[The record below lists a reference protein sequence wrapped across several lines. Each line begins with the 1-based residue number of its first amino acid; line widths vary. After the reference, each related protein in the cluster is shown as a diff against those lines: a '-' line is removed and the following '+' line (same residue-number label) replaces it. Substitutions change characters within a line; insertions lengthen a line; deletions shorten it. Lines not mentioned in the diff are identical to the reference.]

1 MKRPVIAVVA
11 VALLGAGALAW
22 TSPALR
28 PLFQRAAAIL
38 GIEDQGDGG
47 YSGYVDADYVYV
59 ASTIGGTLRQ
69 LGVARGDRVDADQL
83 LYRLDDDA
91 ERAARDQAKAMLD
104 QAEASLANLL
114 TGKRA
119 PEIAAIVAQRAQ
131 AAAALRAS
139 DAEYERQQKLRRTGT
154 SALKQ
159 LQDARAQRDRDRAYL
174 AQMDAQISVAR
185 LPGRDE
191 EIRAAEAVVT
201 AARAGLAQAEWRLG
215 QKTGT
220 APDGALV
227 VDTLYRPG
235 ESVPANA
242 PVVQLLPPENLKLR
256 FFVPERDIPQLAV
269 GEKIR
274 IVCDGCGEPIAATI
288 RYIAPRA
295 EYTPPVIY
303 SRQQRARLVFMVE
316 AKPDAGLDRLRVGQ
330 PVDVT
335 VAKTSTGS

>member
-1 MKRPVIAVVA
+1 MKKPVVA
-11 VALLGAGALAW
+11 VLALALAAGGAVAW
-22 TSPALR
+22 NVPTTR
-28 PLFQRAAAIL
+28 PMLERAAAAL
-38 GIEDQGDGG
+38 GYEPENGHS

-69 LGVARGDRVDADQL
+69 LAVARGDRVEAGQL

-91 ERAARDQAKAMLD
+91 GRAARDQAKAMLD
-104 QAEASLANLL
+104 QADATLANLL

-139 DAEYERQQKLRRTGT
+139 EAEYERQRKLRLTGT

-159 LQDARAQRDRDRAYL
+159 LQDALAQRDRDRAQL
-174 AQMDAQISVAR
+174 AQMDAQISVAK

-191 EIRAAEAVVT
+191 EIRAAEAAVG
-201 AARAGLAQAEWRLG
+201 AARAGLAQAEWKLG
-215 QKTGT
+215 QKTGM
-220 APDGALV
+220 APAGAMV

-256 FFVPERDIPQLAV
+256 FFAPEAEVARLSV
-269 GEKIR
+269 GETISAT
-274 IVCDGCGEPIAATI
+274 CDGCGKPIAATI

-303 SRQQRARLVFMVE
+303 SREQRARLVFMIE
-316 AKPDAGLDRLRVGQ
+316 ARPDEGLDRLRVGQ

-335 VAKTSTGS
+335 VATATAGS

>member
-1 MKRPVIAVVA
+1 MKRPIVA
-11 VALLGAGALAW
+11 LAAIALLGGGALAW
-22 TSPALR
+22 HSPATR
-28 PLFQRAAAIL
+28 PLLESAAAAI
-38 GIEDQGDGG
+38 GFDSARPAG
-47 YSGYVDADYVYV
+47 YSGYVDADYVFV
-59 ASTIGGTLRQ
+59 ASTIGGTLRE
-69 LGVARGDRVDADQL
+69 LKVARGDRVEAGL
-83 LYRLDDDA
+83 LLFRLDDDA

-104 QAEASLANLL
+104 QAEATLANLL

-131 AAAALRAS
+131 AAAAVRQS
-139 DAEYERQQKLRRTGT
+139 EAEYERQLELRRTGT

-159 LQDARAQRDRDRAYL
+159 LQDALAQRDRDRAQL
-174 AQMDAQISVAR
+174 AQMDAQIRVAR
-185 LPGRDE
+185 LPGRDQ
-191 EIRAAEAVVT
+191 EIRAAEATVSASR
-201 AARAGLAQAEWRLG
+201 AALVQAEWRLG
-215 QKTGT
+215 QKTGM
-220 APDGALV
+220 APAGGLV

-256 FFVPERDIPQLAV
+256 FFVPEGDIPRLSV

-274 IVCDGCGEPIAATI
+274 VACDGCGAPIAATI

-303 SRQQRARLVFMVE
+303 SREQRSRLVFMVE
-316 AKPDAGLDRLRVGQ
+316 ARPDEGLDRLRVGQ

-335 VAKTSTGS
+335 TASAKATP